1 MKKIKFTSYE
11 EIPADDVAFVLD
23 MADARNISSVSL
35 DEINW
40 YCEGENTM
48 EYDVLENMSF
58 MEAIWKVE
66 DFVLDAMAN
75 GAKTEEEVLEK
86 VALYRYPRSVVVDH
100 DMSRHI
106 LRPDEAS
113 PWKKLPVLCLEN
125 FVRETYR
132 EFSDE

>member
-35 DEINW
+35 DEINR

-86 VALYRYPRSVVVDH
+86 VALYRYPY
-100 DMSRHI
+100 MSRHI
-106 LRPDEAS
+106 LQ
-113 PWKKLPVLCLEN
+113 L
-125 FVRETYR
+125 
-132 EFSDE
+132 

>member
-35 DEINW
+35 DEINR

-86 VALYRYPRSVVVDH
+86 VALYRYPY
-100 DMSRHI
+100 MSRHI
-106 LRPDEAS
+106 LPSAKGM
-113 PWKKLPVLCLEN
+113 PGLCLEN